1 VGADAADVAAALR
14 RERKSEAPEP
24 APAGPR
30 RLSDEERHYATLL
43 RLLLDHAAELGFDE
57 AELLD
62 LAPDAEWRALA
73 SAVLAA
79 PKGALAVLVDALEG
93 EPQRRLSALANE
105 PRPDLEPPERAPR
118 IFADELRWL
127 RARRDEEERRA
138 VKARIASG
146 DSTALVE
153 LQQRLA
159 RRASASEVPPR

>member
-1 VGADAADVAAALR
+1 MLTRQDGGGRNVGR
-14 RERKSEAPEP
+14 SENE
-24 APAGPR
+24 GR

-79 PKGALAVLVDALEG
+79 PTGTLATLEDALEG

-138 VKARIASG
+138 VKVRIASG

-153 LQQRLA
+153 LQQHLA